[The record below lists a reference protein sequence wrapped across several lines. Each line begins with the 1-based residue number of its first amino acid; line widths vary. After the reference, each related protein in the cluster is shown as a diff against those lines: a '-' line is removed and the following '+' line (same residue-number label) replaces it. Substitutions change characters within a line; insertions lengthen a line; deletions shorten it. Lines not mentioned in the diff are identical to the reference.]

1 LNRGD
6 AAGAAETYREGAT
19 DGQVSRQRIRRPKLT
34 RTGRPVCTGRSE
46 RLRARFVYWC
56 KDPVRDLVFSLR
68 FEEPCFWHV
77 NSTVHEKYQRHL
89 NAHIKM
95 SRVNQRTNRIEYY
108 WRELH
113 SDDHLL
119 DCECMNAT
127 RAVQLGLVPLIAENP
142 QAYEQASLG
151 FR

>member
-1 LNRGD
+1 MGRKPTQVGRIIVRNGWRGMIGSD
-6 AAGAAETYREGAT
+6 KKYPH
-19 DGQVSRQRIRRPKLT
+19 RQNSGPSVERIWPEVQFRDPHLGT
-34 RTGRPVCTGRSE
+34 EWQDRTTQ
-46 RLRARFVYWC
+46 RARFVYWC

-95 SRVNQRTNRIEYY
+95 SRVNPRTNRIEYY

-127 RAVQLGLVPLIAENP
+127 RAVQLGLFRPPL
-142 QAYEQASLG
+142 
-151 FR
+151 

>member
-1 LNRGD
+1 MI
-6 AAGAAETYREGAT
+6 
-19 DGQVSRQRIRRPKLT
+19 VSVKKKYPHRQNSGPSVERIWSEVQFRDPHLGT
-34 RTGRPVCTGRSE
+34 EWQDRTTK
-46 RLRARFVYWC
+46 RARFVYWC

-142 QAYEQASLG
+142 QAYQDTMNL
-151 FR
+151 R